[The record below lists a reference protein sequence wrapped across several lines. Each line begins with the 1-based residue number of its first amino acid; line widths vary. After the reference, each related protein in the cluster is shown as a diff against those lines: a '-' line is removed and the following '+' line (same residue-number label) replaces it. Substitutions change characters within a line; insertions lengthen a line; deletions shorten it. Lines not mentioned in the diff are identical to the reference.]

1 MNKHMH
7 EKTDPPIKP
16 LWKTVVLWQS
26 IFSVFCGL
34 FFSGVLNSLG
44 FFTIIMVYPF
54 ISIVWSFK
62 FFFNNINKKRYFRG
76 LLPLFF
82 SLLSLYPTL
91 IALLLIYIYSNSFV
105 P

>member
-34 FFSGVLNSLG
+34 FLSGVLNSLG
-44 FFTIIMVYPF
+44 FFTIIIVYPF